1 MSKYF
6 NFKSSV
12 LCFFRTRMRFAYH
25 STKQEI
31 KETVLQRKKRKT
43 QKTQPR
49 TPPSRVQE
57 LLPYLELRSS
67 RQTPNRALFSNCQDY
82 FRHARSNTIENTS
95 IYVSENFPSD
105 QDNHGWAT
113 SHSYATLLLL
123 LTTNTKI
130 FTCLDPIKLVLSDYM
145 TLFNTNF
152 SVKNV
157 IYQWPGRVCELW
169 KL

>member
-31 KETVLQRKKRKT
+31 KEMVLQSKKRKT

-57 LLPYLELRSS
+57 LLPYLELWSS
-67 RQTPNRALFSNCQDY
+67 CQTPNRTLISNCQDY

-95 IYVSENFPSD
+95 IYVSENFPTD
-105 QDNHGWAT
+105 QDNQMVEPLLILMQPFYYFWPPTQKLIVWHCL
-113 SHSYATLLLL
+113 TL
-123 LTTNTKI
+123 I
-130 FTCLDPIKLVLSDYM
+130 LV
-145 TLFNTNF
+145 
-152 SVKNV
+152 
-157 IYQWPGRVCELW
+157 
-169 KL
+169 